1 MESKKKTRG
10 ALYIGIALAALFLAV
25 FCLVCLGSGFLAGGL
40 RWRSGLETTAQAG
53 QPTLV
58 HTLSRLS
65 STATFPPSTTPTRS
79 RAFTPTLLPTGV
91 FTSTFTL
98 DPLSATQPLST
109 TLAPLTVTLTLTA
122 TQVFVEPSSTPAPA
136 LSSWCVPLNAAY
148 QNAQV
153 LRVIDGVSIE
163 VEIDGTTYQVRY
175 LGIALPD
182 TQPGSSGWS
191 VALRRN
197 QELVEGKVVLLA
209 RDRSQ
214 SDVDGRL
221 LRYVISEGVFVNR
234 ALVESGYAVAESILP
249 DVSCA
254 TVFEQA
260 EAQARIAHLGL
271 WGPTQTPTR
280 TALPP
285 TPTLASTGNVR
296 IAYLKFWGV
305 DWQDPNEFVEIR
317 NDSTWPVQLQ
327 GWTLSDLE
335 GHQFTFPS
343 FVLKPGG
350 YCRVYSH
357 KNAPGVC
364 NFSFYN
370 PAGIWD
376 DDGDCAFLKDALGNL
391 IDQQCYE

>member
-1 MESKKKTRG
+1 
-10 ALYIGIALAALFLAV
+10 
-25 FCLVCLGSGFLAGGL
+25 
-40 RWRSGLETTAQAG
+40 
-53 QPTLV
+53 
-58 HTLSRLS
+58 
-65 STATFPPSTTPTRS
+65 
-79 RAFTPTLLPTGV
+79 
-91 FTSTFTL
+91 
-98 DPLSATQPLST
+98 
-109 TLAPLTVTLTLTA
+109 
-122 TQVFVEPSSTPAPA
+122 
-136 LSSWCVPLNAAY
+136 
-148 QNAQV
+148 V

-163 VEIDGTTYQVRY
+163 VEMDGITYLVRY
-175 LGIALPD
+175 LGISLPD
-182 TQPGSSGWS
+182 EQVGSSGWS
-191 VALRRN
+191 GALRRN
-197 QELVEGKVVLLA
+197 QELVDGKVVLLA

-214 SDVDGRL
+214 SDVEGRL

-234 ALVESGYAVAESILP
+234 ELLEGGFAVAESIPP

-254 TVFEQA
+254 TVFQQA
-260 EAQARIAHLGL
+260 EAQARIANLGL
-271 WGPTQTPTR
+271 WGPTPTPTR

-285 TPTLASTGNVR
+285 TPTVATSGNVR

-343 FVLKPGG
+343 FVLKPGA

-357 KNAPGVC
+357 KYAPGVC

-376 DDGDCAFLKDALGNL
+376 DEGDCAFLKDALGNVV
-391 IDQQCYE
+391 DQSCYE